1 MAKPVR
7 CAIAERV
14 RVAAVAMLA
23 ERGIAIS
30 RAGDAGTERLS
41 RACVAAGIDRAA
53 VWLAAGVCPWV
64 GGYVWLRP
72 GVWRAGLVVGIVRGG
87 RMFRLVICCGL
98 GPTRGSGRLLWLDLE

>member
-64 GGYVWLRP
+64 GGYVWLPAGSLAGGP
-72 GVWRAGLVVGIVRGG
+72 GGWHRSRRSHVPARD
-87 RMFRLVICCGL
+87 
-98 GPTRGSGRLLWLDLE
+98 LLWPRSYTWIK